1 MFQITAAVNSG
12 NSGGPV
18 YDSKGEVI
26 GIVSAKY
33 KDIGVEGL
41 GFAIPIN
48 DAVQIAEQ
56 LITNGYVTDKAFLG
70 IVPQTISSETAEFY
84 NVVEGVWVKSVEPGS
99 CAEKAGL
106 KIGDIITKLGD
117 ADVTSEDTLR
127 LAKRKYKAGDTTEL
141 VIFRAGEMLTL
152 TVTFDKEPEP
162 ELQQQETPLEP
173 WQGSGS
179 FGQFSPFLPS
189 QNTTS

>member
-56 LITNGYVTDKAFLG
+56 LITNGYVTGKAFLG
-70 IVPQTISSETAEFY
+70 IEAQTIDSATAEFY
-84 NVVEGVWVKSVEPGS
+84 NVVEGAWVSSVEPGS
-99 CAEKAGL
+99 CAEKAGM
-106 KIGDIITKLGD
+106 KQGDIIIKLGD
-117 ADVTSEDTLR
+117 MDVTSRDTLL
-127 LAKRKYKAGDTTEL
+127 LAKRKYKADDTTEM
-141 VIFRAGEMLTL
+141 VVFRAGEMLTL

-162 ELQQQETPLEP
+162 ELQQQELQPEP
-173 WQGSGS
+173 GQGGG
-179 FGQFSPFLPS
+179 GQGFLFPW
-189 QNTTS
+189 